1 MDVNVYTGN
10 GATSRSFTGLSFQP
24 DLIWNKDRTTAYS
37 HRIVDSVR
45 GVRKEL
51 YSNTTD
57 QELDQWSTYGSVNSF
72 DTNGYTITTGG
83 TAGNFIANLNG
94 DAQVAWIW
102 KASGST
108 SSNTSG
114 SITSTVSVNATA
126 GFSVV
131 TYAGNSTSSATVGHG
146 LGVSP
151 SMVIIKNRSS
161 VTNWVVR
168 HSSLSSTQNV
178 SLNTTD
184 AAYTVSSGTANGGV
198 GAFTSTTFGFI
209 SGTTGLLSSNQTSNN
224 YVAYC
229 FAEIS
234 GYSKFGSYTGNS
246 STDGP
251 FIYLG
256 FRPKFVIFK
265 DYSNAHSWIMVDS
278 SRNTYNVAGDYLRAE
293 SSAVENATYSVAN
306 NTAVDFLSNGFK
318 LRNAGVNSGENNGSS
333 NYLYMAWAEN
343 PFKNSLA
350 R

>member
-1 MDVNVYTGN
+1 MQEQLYFIKTNTSQGTAYSSLSGFYLLCGISTANGTFDPNFGQRPFSYTPPTGFVRLNAYNLPDSTIKKGNTNFDVLTYTGN

-114 SITSTVSVNATA
+114 TITSTVSVNTTA

-131 TYAGNSTSSATVGHG
+131 TYTGNNVAGATIGHG
-146 LGVSP
+146 LGVAP
-151 SMVIIKNRSS
+151 SIIIVKKR
-161 VTNWVVR
+161 
-168 HSSLSSTQNV
+168 
-178 SLNTTD
+178 
-184 AAYTVSSGTANGGV
+184 
-198 GAFTSTTFGFI
+198 STTG
-209 SGTTGLLSSNQTSNN
+209 
-224 YVAYC
+224 
-229 FAEIS
+229 
-234 GYSKFGSYTGNS
+234 
-246 STDGP
+246 DWP
-251 FIYLG
+251 FITG
-256 FRPKFVIFK
+256 
-265 DYSNAHSWIMVDS
+265 H
-278 SRNTYNVAGDYLRAE
+278 
-293 SSAVENATYSVAN
+293 
-306 NTAVDFLSNGFK
+306 
-318 LRNAGVNSGENNGSS
+318 
-333 NYLYMAWAEN
+333 
-343 PFKNSLA
+343 
-350 R
+350 